1 MLAKLMKMSARGYA
15 RAASATDPC
24 TGIAT
29 SSRPKNTFWNPPA
42 LPGCTTQATEGVGR
56 PTRRVDKFSTGT
68 LKGAP
73 TLGSC
78 TACKRSAVMWQQ
90 ACSACA
96 TTPGLFALPTTT
108 DGMGC
113 PARNSNTS
121 VCPLLAFTQC
131 SWLLRAGSS
140 IAWGALHPER
150 VTRKYR
156 AVLFG
161 CRVQAIGGVV
171 RSGAQALSQLH
182 SQSGASEVYI
192 IRRLQCS
199 AEVMLFW
206 PCLAVQSVE
215 GRELERTA

>member
-56 PTRRVDKFSTGT
+56 PTRRADKLSRGIVKGT
-68 LKGAP
+68 P

-78 TACKRSAVMWQQ
+78 TACERSAVVWQQ

-96 TTPGLFALPTTT
+96 TNPGLFALPTTT

-113 PARNSNTS
+113 PARNSNAS

-131 SWLLRAGSS
+131 SWLLRAGSP

-150 VTRKYR
+150 VTGKYR

-161 CRVQAIGGVV
+161 CRVQATGGVV
-171 RSGAQALSQLH
+171 RSGAPAAAGFVTTSL
-182 SQSGASEVYI
+182 AVWCCI
-192 IRRLQCS
+192 IRRLQCG
-199 AEVMLFW
+199 AEVLLFW
-206 PCLAVQSVE
+206 PCLAAQSVE
-215 GRELERTA
+215 GRELKRTA